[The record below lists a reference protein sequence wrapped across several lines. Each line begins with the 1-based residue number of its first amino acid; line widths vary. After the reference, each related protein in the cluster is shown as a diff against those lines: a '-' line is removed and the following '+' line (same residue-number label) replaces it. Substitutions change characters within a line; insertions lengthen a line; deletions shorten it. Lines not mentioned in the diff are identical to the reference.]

1 MNYNL
6 FWKRVDALE
15 RAYNTAPDDM
25 KYVWFHKLYA
35 IILNFEYY

>member
-25 KYVWFHKLYA
+25 KYLWFHKLYEMM
-35 IILNFEYY
+35 LNVEYY